1 MNIDCSTKRLGRTVK
16 RVLVTIGVTAGVL
29 AVTASQ
35 ASAGLPMN
43 HSEPTLRTR

>member
-1 MNIDCSTKRLGRTVK
+1 MNIDRSPNRLGRTVK
-16 RVLVTIGVTAGVL
+16 HVLVTVGITAGVL

-35 ASAGLPMN
+35 ASAGIGVN

>member
-1 MNIDCSTKRLGRTVK
+1 MNIDRSANRLGRTVK
-16 RVLVTIGVTAGVL
+16 RVLVTFGITAGVL